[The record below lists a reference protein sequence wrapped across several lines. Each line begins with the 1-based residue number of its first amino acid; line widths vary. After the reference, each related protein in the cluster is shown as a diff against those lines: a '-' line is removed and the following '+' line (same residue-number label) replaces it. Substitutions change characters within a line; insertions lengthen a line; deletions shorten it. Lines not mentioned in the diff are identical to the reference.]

1 MKSNLLLLL
10 ILISAFI
17 SCGQTGKPN
26 PDNEIVETVNSVR
39 RYTYGDSMGKQVIF
53 TNSLPRGTTYTA
65 PDGKQYFR
73 WIFWSGITNETGK
86 PLEIDINFPA
96 AFYEVPGPT
105 GSRYKILVPT
115 DTMTV
120 DKAHL
125 FNYGMTGLTAFV
137 DTAINKP
144 STLKRTIQPNQST
157 GFYIVLLSLSTDV
170 ATGFTMRTG
179 LRVKGSGLVY
189 KLSRYADKKEHPLLS
204 EEEISCGSINFR
216 DLVLQQ

>member
-1 MKSNLLLLL
+1 MKSNFLL
-10 ILISAFI
+10 ILLTTAFT
-17 SCGQTGKPN
+17 SCGQTGKPKA
-26 PDNEIVETVNSVR
+26 DTVIVEAVNSVR
-39 RYTYGDSMGKQVIF
+39 RYTYADAMGKRVIF
-53 TNSLPRGTTYTA
+53 TNSLPRGTAYTA
-65 PDGKQYFR
+65 ADGQHYFR
-73 WIFWSGITNETGK
+73 WIFWSGIINETGK
-86 PLEIDINFPA
+86 PLEIDMNFPA
-96 AFYEVPGPT
+96 AYYEVPGAN
-105 GSRYKILVPT
+105 GHRYKILVPP

-120 DKAHL
+120 DKAQL

-179 LRVKGSGLVY
+179 LRVKGQNLVY
-189 KLSRYADKKEHPLLS
+189 NISRYADKKDHPLLS